1 MAAPLFEHHGYGH
14 HGSSNDPTSLEPPD
28 CALPGSANP
37 PHPHPSPDNLF
48 AGVFGGMATRARRAA
63 VAAMAP
69 LPAGAAKRQRRTA
82 ASAGTIDDAAQKI
95 AQLEASPVG
104 TTRLPC
110 SRQATPACPSR
121 SPAARRG
128 KRRRTGGSPS
138 SRRTTPACPSRPP
151 RSASGAARTGA
162 GAPAAGPGAR
172 HSRARPAEPRV
183 RHGLQAPR
191 HARERPAAK
200 PGVLGTFASPFRW
213 TPSASLGT
221 RSGIARAWRR

>member
-121 SPAARRG
+121 
-128 KRRRTGGSPS
+128 
-138 SRRTTPACPSRPP
+138 PP

-200 PGVLGTFASPFRW
+200 PGVLGTFASPFHW